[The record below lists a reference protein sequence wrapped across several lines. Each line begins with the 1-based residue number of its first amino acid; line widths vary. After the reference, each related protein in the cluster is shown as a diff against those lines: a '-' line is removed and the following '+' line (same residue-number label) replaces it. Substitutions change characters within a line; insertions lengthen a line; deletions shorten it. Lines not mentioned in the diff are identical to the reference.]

1 MAHLLKRKRQRVKSW
16 WNTVTPSAVG
26 WALQRWRLSG
36 DLLGRILVSLG
47 HAEENDIIL
56 ALGIQQGME
65 PIDISKMNIPKDIIQ
80 LVSADVARFYNVMP
94 VRIQD
99 GELIVAMA
107 DPLNIQTLDDL
118 RQITGMNVRGAIS
131 NPEDVSASWKKNY
144 SMETGS
150 VDHMLEELTNLVGT
164 EELSLEELGQQE
176 ILADAENL
184 TELAQQPEVIKI
196 VNLIF
201 LTALQ
206 KRASD
211 VHFEVYE
218 EDFRV
223 RIRVDGVLH
232 EIVRPPK
239 ASCIAIVSRIKVI
252 CNMDIGERRMP
263 QDARIELKIG
273 DSFIDVRVATLP
285 TLYGECVVMRILD
298 RTAIKIELETLG
310 LSPQTMKKTLNVI
323 NKPNG
328 IMLVTGPTG
337 CGKTTTLYA
346 CLNVLNKPE
355 VKIITTED
363 PVELQIERLVQCQV
377 QESVGLTFAACLRS
391 ILRQDPDI
399 VMVGEIRDLETAQIA
414 VEASLTGH
422 FVLSTLH
429 TNSAA
434 ETVTRLLD
442 MDVEPFMITAS
453 LEAVLAQR
461 LVRVLCRSCKEKY
474 RPDPEELDESGPA
487 VNAKTISGYRAK
499 MCAAC
504 DYIDIFSASGFYEML
519 LRMRPSGNDPG
530 TRHGQIYVCAKR
542 TLILRKKVCLCG
554 RNQPCGR
561 NCSYGP
567 LRRLGD
573 GFMPKFAYRALNKEG
588 KQQFGIIQADT
599 QALAINDVRS
609 LGLFPTHV
617 REATRA
623 DEKKALRAGRG
634 LNELY
639 FGGVKTKELCVMTR
653 QLSTLIDAGLPL
665 LRCINVLIAQ

>member
-1 MAHLLKRKRQRVKSW
+1 MRQLGEILVEQG
-16 WNTVTPSAVG
+16 TITPLQLDE
-26 WALQRWRLSG
+26 ALQRQRLSG

-474 RPDPEELDESGPA
+474 RPDPEELDELGVPA
-487 VNAKTISGYRAK
+487 AWRKDPNFGLYRAK
-499 MCAAC
+499 GCAAC
-504 DYIDIFSASGFYEML
+504 DYIGYSGRIGLYEML
-519 LRMRPSGNDPG
+519 LVDENIREMILERAMAHELRRYARKKQGM
-530 TRHGQIYVCAKR
+530 
-542 TLILRKKVCLCG
+542 LILRE
-554 RNQPCGR
+554 
-561 NCSYGP
+561 
-567 LRRLGD
+567 
-573 GFMPKFAYRALNKEG
+573 EG
-588 KQQFGIIQADT
+588 LLKCAQ
-599 QALAINDVRS
+599 
-609 LGLFPTHV
+609 GLTSPAEV
-617 REATRA
+617 
-623 DEKKALRAGRG
+623 
-634 LNELY
+634 
-639 FGGVKTKELCVMTR
+639 
-653 QLSTLIDAGLPL
+653 
-665 LRCINVLIAQ
+665 IARTDRYDD

>member
-1 MAHLLKRKRQRVKSW
+1 MAPPVKTMRQVGEILVEQGRI
-16 WNTVTPSAVG
+16 TPLQLDE
-26 WALQRWRLSG
+26 ALQRQRLTG

-47 HAEENDIIL
+47 HAEENDIIV
-56 ALGIQQGME
+56 ALGMQQGME
-65 PIDISKMNIPKDIIQ
+65 PIDIKGMNIQQDIIN
-80 LVSADVARFYNVMP
+80 LVTSDVARFYSIIP
-94 VRIQD
+94 VRIED
-99 GELIVAMA
+99 GELIIAMA

-118 RQITGMNVRGAIS
+118 RQITGMDVRGAIS
-131 NPEDVSASWKKNY
+131 NPEDVSAAWKKNY
-144 SMETGS
+144 SLETGS
-150 VDHMLEELTNLVGT
+150 VDSMLNELTSLVGT

-176 ILADAENL
+176 ILSDAENL

-239 ASCIAIVSRIKVI
+239 ASCIALVSRIKVI
-252 CNMDIGERRMP
+252 CSMDIGERRMP

-298 RTAIKIELETLG
+298 RTAIKIDLDALG
-310 LSPQTMKKTLNVI
+310 LTPQTLKKTLNVI

-328 IMLVTGPTG
+328 IILVTGPTG

-346 CLNVLNKPE
+346 CLNVLNTPE

-434 ETVTRLLD
+434 ETITRLLD
-442 MDVEPFMITAS
+442 MDVEPFLITAS

-474 RPDPEELDESGPA
+474 RPDEDELEELCVPPGWRKDPNFGL
-487 VNAKTISGYRAK
+487 YRPK
-499 MCAAC
+499 GCAAC
-504 DYIDIFSASGFYEML
+504 DYVGYSGRIGLYEIL
-519 LRMRPSGNDPG
+519 LVDETVREMILERAMAHELRRYARKKQGM
-530 TRHGQIYVCAKR
+530 
-542 TLILRKKVCLCG
+542 LILRE
-554 RNQPCGR
+554 
-561 NCSYGP
+561 
-567 LRRLGD
+567 
-573 GFMPKFAYRALNKEG
+573 EG
-588 KQQFGIIQADT
+588 LLKCAQ
-599 QALAINDVRS
+599 
-609 LGLFPTHV
+609 
-617 REATRA
+617 
-623 DEKKALRAGRG
+623 
-634 LNELY
+634 
-639 FGGVKTKELCVMTR
+639 GVTSPAEV
-653 QLSTLIDAGLPL
+653 
-665 LRCINVLIAQ
+665 IARTDRYDD

>member
-1 MAHLLKRKRQRVKSW
+1 MVAPVKMMRQLGEILVEQG
-16 WNTVTPSAVG
+16 TITPLQLDE
-26 WALQRWRLSG
+26 ALQRQRLTG
-36 DLLGRILVSLG
+36 ELLGRTLVELD
-47 HAEENDIIL
+47 HAQENDIIL
-56 ALGIQQGME
+56 ALGMQQGME
-65 PIDISKMNIPKDIIQ
+65 PIDISGMNIPQDVLKM
-80 LVSADVARFYNVMP
+80 LTSDVARFYNVIP
-94 VRIQD
+94 VRIED
-99 GELIVAMA
+99 GSLLVAMA

-118 RQITGMNVRGAIS
+118 RQITGMDVQGAIS
-131 NPEDVSASWKKNY
+131 NLEDVNAAWKKNY
-144 SMETGS
+144 SMDTGS
-150 VDHMLEELTNLVGT
+150 VNHMLDELTSIVGT

-176 ILADAENL
+176 ILSDADNL
-184 TELAQQPEVIKI
+184 VELAQQPEVIKI

-218 EDFRV
+218 EDFRI

-232 EIVRPPK
+232 EIIQPPK

-252 CNMDIGERRMP
+252 CSMDIGERRMP

-298 RTAIKIELETLG
+298 RTAIKIDLDALG
-310 LSPQTMKKTLNVI
+310 LTPQTLKKTLNII

-346 CLNVLNKPE
+346 CLNVLNTPE

-377 QESVGLTFAACLRS
+377 NESVGLTFAACLRS

-442 MDVEPFMITAS
+442 MDVEPFLITAS

-474 RPDPEELDESGPA
+474 LPDTDELDELSVPPVWRKDPNFGL
-487 VNAKTISGYRAK
+487 YRAK
-499 MCAAC
+499 GCAAC
-504 DYIDIFSASGFYEML
+504 DYVGYSGRIGLYEML
-519 LRMRPSGNDPG
+519 IVDEQVREMILERAMAHDLRR
-530 TRHGQIYVCAKR
+530 YA
-542 TLILRKKVCLCG
+542 RKKQGMLV
-554 RNQPCGR
+554 
-561 NCSYGP
+561 
-567 LRRLGD
+567 LREEGLLKCAQGVTSPAEVIARTD
-573 GFMPKFAYRALNKEG
+573 GY
-588 KQQFGIIQADT
+588 D
-599 QALAINDVRS
+599 D
-609 LGLFPTHV
+609 
-617 REATRA
+617 
-623 DEKKALRAGRG
+623 
-634 LNELY
+634 
-639 FGGVKTKELCVMTR
+639 
-653 QLSTLIDAGLPL
+653 
-665 LRCINVLIAQ
+665 